1 MAVFAF
7 RFWIVAILV
16 LREPSATRRCWQD
29 AVDSR
34 AACAEAVTSRFRAIG
49 SDSCG
54 GVCGRCHFR
63 AVGSDSCGGSAAA
76 ACVRSKA
83 YAGWKALS
91 AVRLEFAVESWTL
104 ERRAERVSSR
114 Y

>member
-1 MAVFAF
+1 MKLIIKARHLIGCICFCVLDCSDSSPSRAF
-7 RFWIVAILV
+7 GDSSV
-16 LREPSATRRCWQD
+16 LARRCRL
-29 AVDSR
+29 R
-34 AACAEAVTSRFRAIG
+34 AACAEAVTSR
-49 SDSCG
+49 
-54 GVCGRCHFR
+54 FR

>member
-16 LREPSATRRCWQD
+16 LREPSATRRCWQE

-34 AACAEAVTSRFRAIG
+34 AACAEAVTSR
-49 SDSCG
+49 
-54 GVCGRCHFR
+54 FR